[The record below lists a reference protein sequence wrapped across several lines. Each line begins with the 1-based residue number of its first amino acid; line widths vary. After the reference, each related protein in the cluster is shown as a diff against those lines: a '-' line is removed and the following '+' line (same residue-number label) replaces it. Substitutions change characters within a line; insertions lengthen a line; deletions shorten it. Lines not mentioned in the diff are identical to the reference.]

1 MTENLS
7 YQLRRGNKLSACI
20 AVKIKYSDF
29 NTHTK
34 QLKIPYT
41 SADHILV
48 PKILGIFEKLYQKRL
63 LVRLIGI
70 RFSHLVSGH
79 YQINL
84 FEDNEK
90 QLNLYKALDHIRD
103 RYGDRS
109 VIRAVA
115 MGSKTIGRMQ
125 NPFNGQPPIVLAH
138 RKQ

>member
-1 MTENLS
+1 L
-7 YQLRRGNKLSACI
+7 YCC
-20 AVKIKYSDF
+20 
-29 NTHTK
+29 
-34 QLKIPYT
+34 
-41 SADHILV
+41 
-48 PKILGIFEKLYQKRL
+48 PKILELFEKLYQKRL

-70 RFSHLVSGH
+70 RFSHLVQGN